1 MMPPRVQTHTLS
13 GAMICNY
20 ERNIAHPLNLQNEA
34 RPCLVRCIS
43 ERTRFY
49 HIKALTESPREPHV
63 RPVAGLASP
72 RDHPSPESALGS
84 ALWTTSDRLVSITC
98 IAQCTLTQR
107 GSLLELQYTL
117 TGSLLEELAGLQTR
131 LREFARP
138 TLSSNIDI
146 GLRGCFFIRGLK
158 IMTIYVTIYL
168 INCLIFETIR
178 GECNYSEKY
187 QTWWGKDV
195 PGSDIPATDQP
206 MTSGPIR
213 HKQPDR
219 SVKHQVVIPRWRH
232 MK

>member
-1 MMPPRVQTHTLS
+1 MAAVVNNSYRLCAMNDAPRVQTHTLS

-107 GSLLELQYTL
+107 GSLLGNYS
-117 TGSLLEELAGLQTR
+117 GSLSEGAV
-131 LREFARP
+131 ARSATEGVHTLFP
-138 TLSSNIDI
+138 T
-146 GLRGCFFIRGLK
+146 
-158 IMTIYVTIYL
+158 
-168 INCLIFETIR
+168 
-178 GECNYSEKY
+178 
-187 QTWWGKDV
+187 
-195 PGSDIPATDQP
+195 P
-206 MTSGPIR
+206 
-213 HKQPDR
+213 
-219 SVKHQVVIPRWRH
+219 
-232 MK
+232 